1 MSNVLIPSYLTLKL
15 LPTNKSN
22 LISDLK
28 EIYGW
33 KTYGDIS
40 ESQLENVYNQD
51 FDKFWTLIKYLTFQ
65 GFKFKGKLNRYNFS
79 SGNGRG
85 YNLYLNKQEQGAV
98 LDYEYTYAFL
108 KLQLTPNGIYDKYDL
123 HLLPLDHVINENLNV
138 DRAKSFFD
146 REGFTILETE
156 SLSNDEKFSTL
167 SNNKSEEL
175 STEKN

>member
-1 MSNVLIPSYLTLKL
+1 
-15 LPTNKSN
+15 
-22 LISDLK
+22 
-28 EIYGW
+28 
-33 KTYGDIS
+33 
-40 ESQLENVYNQD
+40 
-51 FDKFWTLIKYLTFQ
+51 
-65 GFKFKGKLNRYNFS
+65 
-79 SGNGRG
+79 
-85 YNLYLNKQEQGAV
+85 

-175 STEKN
+175 STEKNLIFRVGDTSYTMPGEKADTILNPDNLPSSRILHTLI